1 MIEKMKIKE
10 RIRQSLAAL
19 LLIAGCSAVNA
30 HDFTATLN
38 GQKIC
43 FNIKSKTGRTAE
55 VTYSGSI
62 ADKRIQE
69 TEGMVEIPARVKHN
83 NVVYTVTGIGAK
95 AFSGSEKLTGIILPG
110 TVTRIGDFAFEGCT
124 SLSKIVFPGGSV
136 AFGEGVF
143 FKCTSIRN
151 VTFGSDWKQ
160 VDLKRFRWSDSLA
173 VVNIP
178 AKVEKISGL
187 KSLKGLKEITVDANN
202 SKFSSYSGALY
213 NKVGNVL
220 YGCPRAYKGRIEIKE
235 GTETVT
241 NGALIDCTG
250 ITEIDFPASIK
261 KLSFRE
267 TSRMKELE
275 QITFRGNSPVNT
287 AYKGT
292 EGKFVIQTANA
303 DVRITVLN
311 SSKKEFK
318 SLLVQE
324 AGEYSETPDSNGTRY
339 AVRAEEL
346 PKAKNI
352 VGVKGF

>member
-1 MIEKMKIKE
+1 MIDEMKIKV
-10 RIRQSLAAL
+10 RIGESLAAVL
-19 LLIAGCSAVNA
+19 LLAGCGAVSA

-43 FNIKSKTGRTAE
+43 FNIKSKTSKTAE
-55 VTYSGSI
+55 VTYNGSI
-62 ADKRIQE
+62 ADRHTSE
-69 TEGMVEIPARVKHN
+69 AEGMVEIPAKVKHN

-95 AFSGSEKLTGIILPG
+95 AFSGAEKLTGVILPA
-110 TVTRIGDFAFEGCT
+110 TVTKIGDFAFEGCT
-124 SLSKIVFPGGSV
+124 SLSKVVFPGRSV

-151 VTFGSDWKQ
+151 VTFGSDWKN

-173 VVNIP
+173 MISIP

-187 KSLKGLKEITVDANN
+187 KSLKGLKKITVDANN
-202 SKFSSYSGALY
+202 DRFSSFNGALY
-213 NKVGNVL
+213 NKEGNVL
-220 YGCPRAYKGRIEIKE
+220 YGCPRAYTGRLEIKE

-250 ITEIDFPASIK
+250 ITEVDFPASIK

-275 QITFRGNSPVNT
+275 KITFRGSSPVNT
-287 AYKGT
+287 AYKGK
-292 EGKFVIQTANA
+292 EGKFVIQTAN
-303 DVRITVLN
+303 DNVRIVVLN

-324 AGEYSETPDSNGTRY
+324 AGEFSETSDSNGACY
-339 AVRAEEL
+339 AVRAEEM

-352 VGVKGF
+352 VGVKSF

>member
-1 MIEKMKIKE
+1 MIERMNIKG
-10 RIRQSLAAL
+10 RMRQAVAAL
-19 LLIAGCSAVNA
+19 LLIAGCGAATA

-38 GQKIC
+38 GQKIY
-43 FNIKSKTGRTAE
+43 FNIKSKKGRTAE

-62 ADKRIQE
+62 ADKRTLE
-69 TEGMVEIPARVKHN
+69 TEGTVEIPARVKHN

-95 AFSGSEKLTGIILPG
+95 AFSGAEKLTGIILPV

-124 SLSKIVFPGGSV
+124 SLSKIVFPGGNM

-143 FKCTSIRN
+143 FKCTSIKN

-173 VVNIP
+173 AVSIP

-187 KSLKGLKEITVDANN
+187 KSLKGLRDITVDANN
-202 SKFSSYSGALY
+202 SKFSSHGGALY

-220 YGCPRAYKGRIEIKE
+220 YGCPRAYKGRLEIKE

-250 ITEIDFPASIK
+250 ITEIDFPASIAQ
-261 KLSFRE
+261 LSFRE

-275 QITFRGNSPVNT
+275 QITFRGNAPVNT

-303 DVRITVLN
+303 DVKIMVPN
-311 SSKKEFK
+311 GSKKEFK

-324 AGEYSETPDSNGTRY
+324 AGEYSETSDSNGTCY
-339 AVRAEEL
+339 AVRTDEL

-352 VGVKGF
+352 VGVKSF